1 MNRIRKAG
9 MLSALPI
16 VVALSAC
23 DILTVRDPGRYDNE
37 DLDDALD
44 AVANTVE
51 GSGQDLVDWYV
62 LWQSLLSDVY
72 MSTGWYT
79 TSFGLIDEG
88 RSHYG
93 TYPTSQENFVWSS
106 FKRNFPDGVAA
117 HRWFA
122 RQSWARL
129 NRVLLTPAE
138 VNSDVRSV
146 QVLLGDAILDM
157 YLGLFSCEGP
167 LEKSPSPMA
176 ADIQIYHKAA
186 ETFAKV
192 MELVP
197 NVDPEVLEKRP
208 DYMNAARTGR
218 ALMLMLMEDYDA
230 AAAEAAAVPDGFSYD
245 AIHTTSTWLQNNAI
259 VVYSTNYA
267 RNAGLMPWLWDRI
280 EEGYSSTYIKDL
292 MDPVEVAEYDMR
304 MPALKRPFSI
314 GYDGETPHY
323 SQMKYELRD
332 DPIPM
337 LHSDHARLI
346 EAEAKV
352 KSGDY
357 AGATAILNKLRSR
370 VNLRPIDVPTNEE
383 DMIEFLLNERF
394 AELFMEG
401 YRAVDLYRYDLTLD
415 IFEGFGDP
423 VRPGAGRP
431 TKFPGSSREAQ
442 LNPEIEN
449 ERTIRC
455 EPVA

>member
-1 MNRIRKAG
+1 MNRKRKAG
-9 MLSALPI
+9 VLSALPI
-16 VVALSAC
+16 VVGLGAC

-51 GSGQDLVDWYV
+51 GSGQDFVDWYV
-62 LWQSLLSDVY
+62 MMQSLLSDVY
-72 MSTGWYT
+72 MSTGWY
-79 TSFGLIDEG
+79 SQFRLIDQG
-88 RSHYG
+88 RTTYG
-93 TYPTSQENFVWSS
+93 TYPTSGENYVWSS
-106 FKRNFPDGVAA
+106 FKQNFPDGVTQ

-122 RQSWARL
+122 RASWDRL
-129 NRVLLTPAE
+129 KRVLLTEAE
-138 VNSDVRSV
+138 VMSDVRSV
-146 QVLLGDAILDM
+146 QVLLGDALLDM
-157 YLGLFSCEGP
+157 YLGLFSCEGV
-167 LEKSPSPMA
+167 LEQSPSPMA
-176 ADIQIYHKAA
+176 ADIQIYYKAA
-186 ETFAKV
+186 ETFSRV
-192 MELVP
+192 MDLVP
-197 NVDPEVLEKRP
+197 NVDPEVLEDRP
-208 DYMNAARTGR
+208 DYMNAARMGR
-218 ALMLMLMEDYDA
+218 ALMLLLMEEYDE

-245 AIHTTSTWLQNNAI
+245 AIHSTSSWLQNNAV
-259 VVYSTNYA
+259 VVYSTRYA
-267 RNAGLMPWLWDRI
+267 RNAGLMHWLGDRI
-280 EEGYSSTYIKDL
+280 QGSGATYIKDL
-292 MDPVEVAEYDMR
+292 MDPLESAALDER
-304 MPALKRPFSI
+304 MPVYNLGWT
-314 GYDGETPHY
+314 GYDRVTPHY
-323 SQMKYELRD
+323 SQWKYPDRD

-370 VNLRPIDVPTNEE
+370 VSLRPIDVPTNEE
-383 DMIEFLLNERF
+383 DMVEFLLNERL

-401 YRAVDLYRYDLTLD
+401 YRAVDLYRYRLTLD
-415 IFEGFGDP
+415 IFESFNDP
-423 VRPGAGRP
+423 VRPGVGRP